1 MLNPTLYLQLAL
13 AHARNSRVKNEY
25 STAMDGKLLHNACK
39 ETIHKNKSTVKKQM
53 SSLKHVKAKKAIME
67 SKKKDQSVLESTLF
81 HILTQPKSSP
91 SIDPSQ
97 SNFF

>member
-1 MLNPTLYLQLAL
+1 MPFPTLYLQLAL

-67 SKKKDQSVLESTLF
+67 RSIGFGIDTF

>member
-1 MLNPTLYLQLAL
+1 MPFPTLYLQLAL

-67 SKKKDQSVLESTLF
+67 SKKKDQSVLESTVS
-81 HILTQPKSSP
+81 TS
-91 SIDPSQ
+91 
-97 SNFF
+97 